1 MHTVTLNFPFVA
13 ACISIVGAII
23 LVVATRRADWWR
35 RTSMILLCCG
45 FVVSGVSTLIGLRG
59 TDSAMMHGA
68 TLGFTVS
75 AVLVVVLWNFAPSNN
90 RWRGP

>member
-1 MHTVTLNFPFVA
+1 MHTVTFNFPFVA
-13 ACISIVGAII
+13 ACILIIIAVI

-45 FVVSGVSTLIGLRG
+45 FVVSGVSTLIGLKG
-59 TDSAMMHGA
+59 ADSAMMHGT

-75 AVLVVVLWNFAPSNN
+75 AVLVVVLRNFAPSNP
-90 RWRGP
+90 WRGP